1 MLDKERARG
10 GVEAKR
16 VVRLNPAAAELL
28 VVEVSVDHEFEGA
41 SGLLHQKVGRGTRN
55 FVYEP
60 AMTPEQAEQGVLVG
74 AKTVLEG
81 PVCDLVAL
89 GEVGIGNTTSAA
101 ALLALLLN
109 VEATEVVGSGTGL
122 GSEGGRR
129 KVKVVQRAL
138 DRCRG
143 RQPDPLHALSEVGGF
158 EIAAL
163 VGAILAAASRRIPV
177 FLDGFITGV
186 AALIAVELSPAAHGY
201 LIASHRSA
209 ERGHTLVLERLGL
222 KPLLELDLRLGEG
235 SGAALAFSLAESACR
250 VLRDVRTF
258 REPGPTSP
266 SITERLIRPILGDF
280 GVISSRL
287 PKATPAK
294 VFG

>member
-1 MLDKERARG
+1 M
-10 GVEAKR
+10 
-16 VVRLNPAAAELL
+16 
-28 VVEVSVDHEFEGA
+28 
-41 SGLLHQKVGRGTRN
+41 
-55 FVYEP
+55 
-60 AMTPEQAEQGVLVG
+60 
-74 AKTVLEG
+74 
-81 PVCDLVAL
+81 CDLVAL

-122 GSEGGRR
+122 GGEGLRR

-138 DRCRG
+138 DRCQG

-177 FLDGFITGV
+177 LLDGFITGV

-222 KPLLELDLRLGEG
+222 KPLLEFDLRLGEG

-258 REPGPTSP
+258 REAGTDEPFDY
-266 SITERLIRPILGDF
+266 R
-280 GVISSRL
+280 
-287 PKATPAK
+287 AAH
-294 VFG
+294 